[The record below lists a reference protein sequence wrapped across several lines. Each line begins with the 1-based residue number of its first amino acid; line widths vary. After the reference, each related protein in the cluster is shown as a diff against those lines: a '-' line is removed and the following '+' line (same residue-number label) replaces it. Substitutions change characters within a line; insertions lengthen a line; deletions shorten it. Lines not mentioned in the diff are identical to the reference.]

1 MKWSEVIQLCPTLC
15 DTMNSSLP
23 GSAILGIF
31 QARILEWAA
40 ISFSRGS
47 SQPRDQTRVSCI
59 EDRRFIVWATMLSC
73 FSPVWLWNPIDGSP
87 SCSAIPGFLQARV
100 LEWVAISFSNALKWK
115 VKVKLL
121 SCVRLLETP
130 WTAAYQAPLSMGFAR
145 QEYWSGLPLP
155 SPAMYEFYALVSK
168 QKNLLVLMGAILT
181 SSPYVSNLK
190 LRRQGAFW

>member
-1 MKWSEVIQLCPTLC
+1 MKWLGGSSRYSSEKDKLLLHCYCCLVAKSGPILCHPMDC
-15 DTMNSSLP
+15 SLP
-23 GSAILGIF
+23 GSTILGIF
-31 QARILEWAA
+31 QARI
-40 ISFSRGS
+40 
-47 SQPRDQTRVSCI
+47 
-59 EDRRFIVWATMLSC
+59 
-73 FSPVWLWNPIDGSP
+73 
-87 SCSAIPGFLQARV
+87 

-155 SPAMYEFYALVSK
+155 SPTMYEFYALVSK